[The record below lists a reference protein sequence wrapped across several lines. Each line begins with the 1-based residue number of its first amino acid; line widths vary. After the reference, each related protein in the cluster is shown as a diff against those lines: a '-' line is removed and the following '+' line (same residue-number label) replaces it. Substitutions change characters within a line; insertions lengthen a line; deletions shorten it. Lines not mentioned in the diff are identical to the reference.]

1 MKRRLALLG
10 STGSIGTSALEVV
23 RHHPE
28 RLELVSLAAFGSNLE
43 ALEAQVGEFAP
54 RLVAVY
60 DEKKASALVARI
72 GENTAVTVG
81 SEGLIAAATHP
92 DVDLLLAAVV
102 GAAGLPAVYAALDAG
117 KDVALAN
124 KESLV
129 VAGGLLTDLAR
140 RRGAQ
145 ILPVDSEHVA
155 LHQSLR
161 CGSASEVHRLMLTA
175 SGGPFRTRE
184 PSTWNDIV
192 PEEALAHPTW
202 QMGAK
207 ISIDSATLMNKG
219 LELIEASHLF
229 DIPADRIDVVI
240 HPQSIVHSL
249 VEFCDGSWIA
259 QLGVNEMIFPIQYAL
274 AYPDR
279 WQNEFRR
286 LEPEQLGRLEFEPL
300 DEERF
305 PAVALARE
313 ALSLGDSGPAV
324 LNAANEVAVYAFL
337 EGRIPFVQ
345 IVPLVA
351 QVLRSHRPAALSS
364 LEDALSWDRRGRE
377 QAEEILA
384 AGAGTTESG

>member
-184 PSTWNDIV
+184 PSTWNDID

-313 ALSLGDSGPAV
+313 ALNLGDSGPAV

-337 EGRIPFVQ
+337 EGRLPFVQ

>member
-184 PSTWNDIV
+184 PSTWNDID

-313 ALSLGDSGPAV
+313 ALNLGDSGPAV
-324 LNAANEVAVYAFL
+324 LNAANEVAVHAFL